1 MTSCARRPS
10 NFGANA
16 KCIASI
22 TDTLIPAGLNGK
34 VGYIDKN
41 GKWII
46 VPQFDDVSLFG
57 RNDLAAVEI
66 IFFINNCFPV
76 FYSNWETLINN
87 SLSIQEKCD

>member
-66 IFFINNCFPV
+66 GGEWGYINRLKFPS
-76 FYSNWETLINN
+76 SNK
-87 SLSIQEKCD
+87 SLKKLTTR